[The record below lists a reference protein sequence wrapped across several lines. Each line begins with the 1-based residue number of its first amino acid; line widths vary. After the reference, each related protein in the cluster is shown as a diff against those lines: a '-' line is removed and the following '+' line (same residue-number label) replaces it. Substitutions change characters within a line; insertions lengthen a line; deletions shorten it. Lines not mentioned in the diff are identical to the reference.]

1 MANKIGDRPTIRIPT
16 FEVQRSTERVTD
28 RMPAFRPMSNTN
40 STFDPAAPPG
50 PMVMPQLPVNPAAIP
65 GYGTPDALKDV
76 MAQLETLPG
85 LQAGATKEAREAAIA
100 QARDTLISVGRERG
114 LDLMLNT
121 KANGKLSL
129 DAFAWR
135 KPDGSVAIIDFA
147 LASKDLGRSTK
158 MQWLDVTNGGSAS
171 NDGPNLFAMPDVM
184 SGIFDDIV
192 KTWSGQPGFKAGS
205 SQGDRNKMM
214 GKVRDS
220 LIQAGRAAGLD
231 LGLQTKPNGEVS
243 LDEIVW
249 RKPDGTEAV
258 INIAEV
264 STDVTKDLKLQW
276 QVVEGARANYT
287 ALENAAPVQQQQQ
300 QPSATG

>member
-16 FEVQRSTERVTD
+16 FEVPRTTERVTD
-28 RMPAFRPMSNTN
+28 RMPAFRPMTNGN
-40 STFDPAAPPG
+40 STFDAAAPPG

-85 LQAGATKEAREAAIA
+85 LQAGATREAREAAIA

-121 KANGKLSL
+121 KANGKISL

-147 LASKDLGRSTK
+147 QASKDLGRSTK
-158 MQWLDVTNGGSAS
+158 MQWLDVTNGGGPTG
-171 NDGPNLFAMPDVM
+171 GPNLFGMPDVM

-192 KTWSGQPGFKAGS
+192 KAWSSQPGFKAGS
-205 SQGDRNKMM
+205 SQGDRNKVM

-231 LGLQTKPNGEVS
+231 LALQTKPNGEVS

-276 QVVEGARANYT
+276 QAVEGARANYT
-287 ALENAAPVQQQQQ
+287 PLENAAPVQQQ
-300 QPSATG
+300 PTAIG